1 MFVAGLVV
9 GYIAGTR
16 AGRERYDQ
24 IVKLSRQF
32 AEHPKVQQAT
42 GAVTARTSDLA
53 KTAAARAPDLARR
66 APEFAKTAT
75 EQAKSATA
83 SVPKFARTAKEQAAS
98 HLPFGGKSADA
109 GGPFGEAGA
118 SPGPYPTADPASYNG
133 IGTNA
138 D

>member
-1 MFVAGLVV
+1 MRYKATFVAGLVV

-42 GAVTARTSDLA
+42 GTVTARTSDL
-53 KTAAARAPDLARR
+53 
-66 APEFAKTAT
+66 AKTAT

-83 SVPKFARTAKEQAAS
+83 SVPKIARTAKEQAAS
-98 HLPFGGKSADA
+98 RLPFGGKSADA
-109 GGPFGEAGA
+109 GGPFEEAG
-118 SPGPYPTADPASYNG
+118 GPSVPYQTGEPTPYNG
-133 IGTNA
+133 IGTTA